1 MAAPTLDGRLLCACN
16 CTYAVAADGPLDLPA
31 DDTYYAGAGFLQP
44 PATFVGG
51 DDQIDACLV
60 GSTPDGVVLAFRG
73 TLPFDIHSPPS
84 LLDWL
89 NDFDANPTAA
99 AGFPGFVHPGFLG
112 ALDALWDR
120 AVVAVQQQRA
130 GAAAA
135 APLLVTGHS
144 KGGAMAAL
152 AAWRFQTAL
161 NVPAQVV
168 SFAAAK
174 PGDAAFRDAY
184 NGLVGHTR
192 YEDTDDIVPHL
203 PPSQNG
209 FLQVLSSLPVVGD
222 RFAGLERFDY
232 EPVGVLRYIDASGA
246 IEDDA
251 PTLAAERALSLIQL
265 ILWGRFNQIA
275 ADHSIG
281 CGSGYMNGVCPS
293 GVCPP
298 TLVGP

>member
-1 MAAPTLDGRLLCACN
+1 MAAPTLDGRLLCACD
-16 CTYAVAADGPLDLPA
+16 CTYAVTADGLLDLSP

-51 DDQIDACLV
+51 DDLIDACLV
-60 GSTPDGVVLAFRG
+60 GTTPDGVVIAFRG
-73 TLPFDIHSPPS
+73 TLPFDIHSPPT

-89 NDFDANPTAA
+89 NDFNANPTAA

-120 AVVAVQQQRA
+120 AVAEVQNRRAAV
-130 GAAAA
+130 GAAG
-135 APLLVTGHS
+135 PLLVTGHS

-152 AAWRFQTAL
+152 AAWRFQTGL
-161 NVPAQVV
+161 NVPVKVV

-174 PGDAAFRDAY
+174 PGDAPFRDAY
-184 NGLVGHTR
+184 NPVIDHTR
-192 YEDTDDIVPHL
+192 YEDSDDIVPHL
-203 PPSQNG
+203 PPSQEG
-209 FLQVLSSLPVVGD
+209 FLKVLSSLPVIGD
-222 RFAGLERFDY
+222 RFAGLQRFDY
-232 EPVGVLRYIDASGA
+232 EQVGVLRYIDAAGD
-246 IEDDA
+246 IEDDS
-251 PTLAAERALSLIQL
+251 PTLAAERTLSLLPL

-281 CGSGYMNGVCPS
+281 CGSGYMTGVCPA

-298 TLVGP
+298 TLP